1 VLVKKVP
8 GSIHF
13 MDHADFFSFGLTGID
28 LTHTFHWFYFGSRPS
43 PQGYFQLQRLH
54 PMGLNPD
61 WLDKLKGRTFDSE
74 SLEHTHEHY
83 LKVRSAVACCAV
95 LWCDALLVELGWVH

>member
-1 VLVKKVP
+1 
-8 GSIHF
+8 